1 MKERF
6 YPFANEPLP
15 YDYSALEPFI
25 DTETMHYHHDK
36 HLQTY
41 VDNLN
46 NALADSDALK
56 KMSLEQML
64 TDIERLPEA
73 KRAAVRN
80 NGGGVFNHTFYFDEL
95 GKDGKHEPQG
105 ALAEAI
111 DKAFGG
117 FAAFYEKFKKAA
129 LGVFGSGYAW
139 LVKSGDA
146 LEIVTTANQNTPHAD
161 GYTPVMCLDVW
172 EHAYYLKNKNMR
184 GAYIDDWFKVVDWSK
199 IEKRFGEAF

>member
-1 MKERF
+1 MKERY
-6 YPFANEPLP
+6 YPFVNEPLP

-46 NALADSDALK
+46 NAVADSDELK

-64 TDIERLPEA
+64 TDIEKLPEA

-95 GKDGKHEPQG
+95 GKDGKREPQG
-105 ALAEAI
+105 ELATAME
-111 DKAFGG
+111 KAFGG
-117 FAAFYEKFKKAA
+117 FAAFCEKFKKAA
-129 LGVFGSGYAW
+129 LGIFGSGYAW
-139 LVKSGDA
+139 LVKSGDS
-146 LEIVTTANQNTPHAD
+146 LQITTTANQNTPHAD
-161 GYTPVMCLDVW
+161 GLTPIMCLDVW

-184 GAYIDDWFKVVDWSK
+184 GAYIDDWFKAVDWSK
-199 IEKRFGEAF
+199 IEKRFAAIR